1 LDKLLLIAAMCDED
15 RDEMVRRDGYET
27 AFAARHRLGAKAMRE
42 LRQLRY
48 DLHHA
53 EHYPKLCSG

>member
-1 LDKLLLIAAMCDED
+1 MDSLLLIAGLCDAD

-27 AFAARHRLGAKAMRE
+27 VLAARHRLGAKAMRD
-42 LRQLRY
+42 LTQLKY

-53 EHYPKLCSG
+53 EYYPNLCS